1 MSEEIMRESIID
13 TLMEEYQDYLL
24 NLDYETLVE
33 LTNKGVFV
41 EGELDWRKAK

>member
-13 TLMEEYQDYLL
+13 TLMEEYHDYLL

-33 LTNKGVFV
+33 LTNRGAFV
-41 EGELDWRKAK
+41 EGELRGSK